1 MSFFGS
7 LFGSDQRKDLRR
19 ANKQATAAIDQG
31 LQEGVSAY
39 EQGSARLDPYAQT
52 GGQANAMYAAAL
64 GLSGP
69 EAQRNYMASYL
80 EDPTQELSHR
90 AVARQMAARG
100 LTDSGASRLAAAR
113 VWQEGYGNHLNR
125 LSGVSQQGQQA
136 AGQQGQFD
144 AGIGDMRFGTGQ
156 LRANQAIGFGNAMA
170 ESRNTG
176 INNLLGVAGL
186 GLKATGWGGFGAK

>member
-39 EQGSARLDPYAQT
+39 EQGRARLDPYAQT

-64 GLSGP
+64 GLQGP
-69 EAQRNYMASYL
+69 EAQRNFMDSYL

-170 ESRNTG
+170 ESRNIG
-176 INNLLGVAGL
+176 LNNLLSIAGTAARFIP
-186 GLKATGWGGFGAK
+186 GNQRPA